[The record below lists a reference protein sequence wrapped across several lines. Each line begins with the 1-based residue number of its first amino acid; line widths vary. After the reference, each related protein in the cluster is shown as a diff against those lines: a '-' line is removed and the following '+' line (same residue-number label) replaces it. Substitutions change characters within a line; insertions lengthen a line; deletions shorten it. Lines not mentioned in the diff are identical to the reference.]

1 MADTPDKSS
10 RDQVPTVDQV
20 HSDLRHLRG
29 AVDGLSDR
37 VGSVET
43 KLNALQDVADTMRA
57 IKRWALPVLVSWLLG
72 QNALDRYFLPVAPD
86 RITASQVQEWRQA
99 IQKALGDA
107 GMGVD
112 LPPIPEG
119 HQ

>member
-1 MADTPDKSS
+1 MGDTPDRSS
-10 RDQVPTVDQV
+10 RDRVPTVDQV
-20 HSDLRHLRG
+20 HADLRHLRG

-57 IKRWALPVLVSWLLG
+57 IKRWALPVLISWMLG

-86 RITASQVQEWRQA
+86 RITGSQVQQWRQA
-99 IQKALGDA
+99 IQDALGVA
-107 GMGVD
+107 GVSVE
-112 LPPIPEG
+112 LPPIPES
-119 HQ
+119 QP